1 MYKIKDWE
9 KAIRYRKD
17 VQFNEIYLKDGL
29 VDIVIGT
36 ALVPY
41 RMVRGEV
48 KYRWRKVRWNKY
60 GLCLNANGTE
70 AATLYNYNI
79 HFKVAQ

>member
-1 MYKIKDWE
+1 MYKIKEWE

-41 RMVRGEV
+41 RMGRGKV
-48 KYRWRKVRWNKY
+48 KSRWRKVRWNKY
-60 GLCLNANGTE
+60 GICLNANGTE
-70 AATLYNYNI
+70 AATLYHYNI
-79 HFKVAQ
+79 HFNVAQ